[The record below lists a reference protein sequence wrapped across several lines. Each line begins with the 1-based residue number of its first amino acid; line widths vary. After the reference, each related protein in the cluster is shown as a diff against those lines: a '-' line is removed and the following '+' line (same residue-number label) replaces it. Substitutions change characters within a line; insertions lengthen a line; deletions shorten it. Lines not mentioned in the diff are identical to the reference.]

1 MSYIPRREWWVDGP
15 DDEDDGGLSTE
26 QLPRSITNT
35 AIAVVVAAIASSV
48 ALVAAVVWAIVRL
61 VLWVV
66 S

>member
-1 MSYIPRREWWVDGP
+1 VSYIPRREWWVDGP

-26 QLPRSITNT
+26 LPRSITNT